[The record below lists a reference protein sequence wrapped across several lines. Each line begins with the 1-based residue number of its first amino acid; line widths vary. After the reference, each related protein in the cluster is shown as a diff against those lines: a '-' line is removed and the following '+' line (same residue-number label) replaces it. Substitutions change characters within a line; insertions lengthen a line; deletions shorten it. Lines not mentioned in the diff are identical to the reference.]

1 MRKIGVPGVIAAGGA
16 VTHALAGSCGAFTDV
31 RVLEFVL
38 DSLLY
43 NVSIN
48 MNINDETIGRFV
60 LLL

>member
-1 MRKIGVPGVIAAGGA
+1 MLLLGA
-16 VTHALAGSCGAFTDV
+16 VELSLMYAICRF

-60 LLL
+60 LVL